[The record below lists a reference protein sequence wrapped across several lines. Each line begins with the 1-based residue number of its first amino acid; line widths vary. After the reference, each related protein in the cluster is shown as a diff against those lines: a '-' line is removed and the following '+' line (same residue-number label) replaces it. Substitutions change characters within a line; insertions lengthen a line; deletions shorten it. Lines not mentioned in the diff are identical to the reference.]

1 MATTMAARVAAQGW
15 NRMRA
20 ALLVA
25 VLVLPGVLTA
35 CTGVGRTADGLVYV
49 DMTEDELQAAL
60 AANFPLRECTLGVA
74 CARFSEPRL
83 QLSEGANRVHFSS
96 LLHVEL
102 GGFRIPGRI
111 ALSGT
116 PRYDPASASVF
127 LSDLRIE
134 HVSMAGLPAD
144 IEHVLRERGGPLL
157 QPTFDRRAVYRVTG
171 DGLRESLMRRNLR
184 GVSVVNGKLR
194 ATFAL
199 TPAGPAPPATRRR
212 TGQG

>member
-1 MATTMAARVAAQGW
+1 MTTTTARGGVLAGWLTMRVAAL
-15 NRMRA
+15 A
-20 ALLVA
+20 AVFTLVGA
-25 VLVLPGVLTA
+25 LAA
-35 CTGVGRTADGLVYV
+35 CSGVGRTADGLVYV
-49 DMTEDELQAAL
+49 DMTEDELQTAL

-144 IEHVLRERGGPLL
+144 IEHVLRARGGPLL

-171 DGLRESLMRRNLR
+171 DGLRESLMRRSLR

-199 TPAGPAPPATRRR
+199 TPAAPAQPPPRRR